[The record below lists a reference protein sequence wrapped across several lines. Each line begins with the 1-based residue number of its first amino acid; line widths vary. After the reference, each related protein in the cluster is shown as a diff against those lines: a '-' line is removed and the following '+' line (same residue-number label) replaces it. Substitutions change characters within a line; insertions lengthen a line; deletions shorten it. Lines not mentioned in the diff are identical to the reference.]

1 MSLEAKIDALT
12 AAIAELNNNLTSGQ
26 FTAPAA
32 NDSASTTAVKDQQ
45 KPGPEGREKSE
56 PALVWYHKPETREV
70 WQEPEQGR
78 RKGIVKIDESTAE
91 RLQKQYAEED
101 AQADQ
106 EAAAEAASGDDD
118 LDLDMGGDEQEA
130 PEPMDDAEF
139 GAAWKDWTTRAIKHL
154 IDAGQEKA
162 DAQTEVKKFIV
173 PKVRSFVSEGDVK
186 VGNVPA
192 DRRREFLAEA
202 ETFFD

>member
-1 MSLEAKIDALT
+1 MSLEAKIEALT
-12 AAIAELNNNLTSGQ
+12 AAIAELNTNLTSGK
-26 FTAPAA
+26 FTAPSA
-32 NDSASTTAVKDQQ
+32 NDEPSTTAVDDQH
-45 KPGPEGREKSE
+45 KPDPEGRGKSE
-56 PALVWYHKPETREV
+56 PELVWYHKPESREV

-91 RLQKQYAEED
+91 RLQKKYADED
-101 AQADQ
+101 EQAAP
-106 EAAAEAASGDDD
+106 EAEQGASGDDD
-118 LDLDMGGDEQEA
+118 LDLDMGDDEKEA

-139 GAAWKDWTTRAIKHL
+139 AAAWKGWTTRAMKHL
-154 IDAGQEKA
+154 IDAGKEKA
-162 DAQTEVKKFIV
+162 DAQTAVKKFIV

>member
-1 MSLEAKIDALT
+1 MSLEAKIEALT
-12 AAIAELNNNLTSGQ
+12 AAIAELNTNLTSGQ

-32 NDSASTTAVKDQQ
+32 NDAPSTTAVDDQE
-45 KPGPEGREKSE
+45 KPAPEGNDKAE
-56 PALVWYHKPETREV
+56 PALTWYHKPETREV

-78 RKGIVKIDESTAE
+78 RKGIVKIDPATAE
-91 RLQKQYAEED
+91 RLQAQYAEED
-101 AQADQ
+101 EQAEQ
-106 EAAAEAASGDDD
+106 EAAAQAAGSGDDD
-118 LDLDMGGDEQEA
+118 LDLDMGAEEPQD
-130 PEPMDDAEF
+130 EPMDDTEF
-139 GAAWKDWTTRAIKHL
+139 AAAWKDWTTRAMKHL
-154 IDAGQEKA
+154 VDAGKEKA

>member
-78 RKGIVKIDESTAE
+78 RKGIVKVDAATAE
-91 RLQKQYAEED
+91 RLQAQYAEED
-101 AQADQ
+101 EQAAQAAKQ
-106 EAAAEAASGDDD
+106 ASTGDDD
-118 LDLDMGGDEQEA
+118 LDLDMGGAEEPQD
-130 PEPMDDAEF
+130 EPMDDTEF
-139 GAAWKDWTTRAIKHL
+139 AAAWKDWSGRAVKHAMANGEEK
-154 IDAGQEKA
+154 DA
-162 DAQTEVKKFIV
+162 AQVTVKKFIV
-173 PKVRSFVSEGDVK
+173 PKVREYVGDAEVK
-186 VGNVPA
+186 TANVPA
-192 DRRREFLAEA
+192 DRRRAFLAEA